1 VIIACDDNAQEY
13 FAKEITDIPVVFCG
27 VNLEPSTKYA
37 YPRKN
42 VVGVRET
49 LFTKELIN
57 MIKNF
62 FPEIAN
68 IVFMGDRSETT
79 SGIVEQLEEAEY
91 EGITKNILILDTYS
105 NWKETV
111 KSFDGYNTAVVLL
124 INRELKNEN
133 GEAVDSAEVTRWTV
147 NNSTFPVFAIMNYAI
162 EEGAVG
168 GVVNTGYGEGK
179 QAGEIVKEFLSGT
192 SLMDIGLEKSKNS
205 YVMLN
210 VASALSAGV
219 SFDSEWFER
228 VDKVVTNREM
238 SADTVLNLFLGSF
251 EERVHGIMT
260 SLKILSETP
269 EVKSGEWTT
278 MKPLLSAFNENYE
291 GLVIYVLPDG
301 GYYSVQRNWTRLNL
315 SNRGYFPI
323 LKNGGNVKGYQV
335 MSRSTGKRS
344 VVFGVP
350 VWREEKITG
359 FVGLS
364 AFFEDWNS
372 ELISEFKEI
381 ENLHFYAFDAQNTL
395 ALTDN
400 TALLLGS
407 LDVDVP
413 GLSDRID
420 SLDSESGSFLF
431 VANDTLNVQNII
443 NRVKLG
449 GLLLLPTSMKLK
461 RKIGKCKCC

>member
-1 VIIACDDNAQEY
+1 
-13 FAKEITDIPVVFCG
+13 
-27 VNLEPSTKYA
+27 
-37 YPRKN
+37 
-42 VVGVRET
+42 
-49 LFTKELIN
+49 
-57 MIKNF
+57 
-62 FPEIAN
+62 
-68 IVFMGDRSETT
+68 
-79 SGIVEQLEEAEY
+79 
-91 EGITKNILILDTYS
+91 
-105 NWKETV
+105 
-111 KSFDGYNTAVVLL
+111 
-124 INRELKNEN
+124 
-133 GEAVDSAEVTRWTV
+133 
-147 NNSTFPVFAIMNYAI
+147 
-162 EEGAVG
+162 
-168 GVVNTGYGEGK
+168 
-179 QAGEIVKEFLSGT
+179 
-192 SLMDIGLEKSKNS
+192 
-205 YVMLN
+205 
-210 VASALSAGV
+210 
-219 SFDSEWFER
+219 
-228 VDKVVTNREM
+228 
-238 SADTVLNLFLGSF
+238 
-251 EERVHGIMT
+251 
-260 SLKILSETP
+260 
-269 EVKSGEWTT
+269 